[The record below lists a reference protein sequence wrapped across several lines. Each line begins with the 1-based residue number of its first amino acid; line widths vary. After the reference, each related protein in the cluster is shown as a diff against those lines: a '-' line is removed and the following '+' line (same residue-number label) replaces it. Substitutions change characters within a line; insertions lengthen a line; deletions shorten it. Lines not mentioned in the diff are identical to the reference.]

1 MLMSKANT
9 KANTKPN
16 RRTGDLPKLSMPE
29 AIAALERNRDGES
42 QTRSRRRGRLLASDP
57 PLSMERVNADLS

>member
-1 MLMSKANT
+1 MLMPKANT

-42 QTRSRRRGRLLASDP
+42 QKALSRPG
-57 PLSMERVNADLS
+57 